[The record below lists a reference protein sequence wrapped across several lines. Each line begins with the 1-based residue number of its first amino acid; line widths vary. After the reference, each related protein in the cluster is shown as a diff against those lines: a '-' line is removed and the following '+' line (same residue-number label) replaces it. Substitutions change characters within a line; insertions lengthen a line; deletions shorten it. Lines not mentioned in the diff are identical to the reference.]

1 MALIE
6 NADPT
11 KASLDPDL
19 GTVAVPVEEGEE
31 EADEGLFNETE
42 LLSFLGDAKRRS
54 RTYQQT
60 VVMGMWEQSEA
71 AYRSE
76 HGSRSKYS
84 REQYK
89 NRAKYFKP
97 KTRAAVRKNMTATD
111 LALFGSQ
118 DVIQTEAPDDGNPM
132 AVANA
137 ALIKELLNARL
148 NNKTMRAGLPW
159 WQTVMGARQM
169 TQISGVVCSKQEWR
183 YRCIKSKGVEEVEQP
198 YLDELGQPMLDE
210 TGQPIIE
217 IVEVEK
223 DYKDVTED
231 KPTVTLIPSEMVL
244 IDPETNWINPAQ
256 SSPTLIVIW
265 PMHVDDVRSMMDEE
279 KSTTPWRAV
288 SDEMLA
294 SALYSESE
302 LMGLKTAREGNAA
315 STQLS
320 KSRMGGMGHEIVE
333 VRENFFRK
341 GGRDYH
347 TWTLKDQVLLSDPA
361 PTEDVYP
368 AHRGIRPYIIG
379 TDALEA
385 NVLYP
390 QSHVDSWRAS
400 QDEIN
405 DFSNIRMDGARQSV
419 YPVAK
424 VKAGKGIDYKAV
436 QRRDQ
441 QGIILVREVDDVTFD
456 RPTANVSGVDREVQ
470 LLSNDFDEIAGIF
483 SQNSVQ
489 SNRQIGDTVGGMQM
503 ISANANATSNFD
515 LKCFVET
522 WVEMVLSQ
530 LIMLEQYYE
539 DDATLLAIAGSKA
552 KLFQKYGIDEI
563 TDELLE
569 SQVTVSIGGGGSGAS
584 DPMQKLIRFKSTFE
598 IAQPMLVLAMQQG
611 KAEVKFE
618 EIFNEIFSQAGYKN
632 GASRFIQMKE
642 EGEEPP
648 VPPEKIKEIMGMM
661 QQLQQENE
669 QLKQGAALDAG
680 KLEIDKKKLDLDE
693 KKLQF
698 DVVKTLKGQ
707 EAQTEQ
713 ATRDHERAF
722 VDAGLPPG
730 YSFEVQQEQFNAV
743 IQELSISRETMAE
756 LVRDAQANTTMMVN
770 EMGQQMTLLA
780 SAVVQQGQDVAQA
793 MDRSAAASL
802 VPKKIVTDEAGRPV
816 GIAPA
821 QEI

>member
-1 MALIE
+1 MAILQ

-11 KASLDPDL
+11 ESHLDPDR
-19 GTVAVPVEEGEE
+19 GTLIEPASKAETVEGEE
-31 EADEGLFNETE
+31 PDTLFDETE
-42 LLSFLGDAKRRS
+42 LLAFLADAKRRS
-54 RTYQQT
+54 RTYQQN
-60 VVMGMWEQSEA
+60 VVMAMWEQSEA

-84 REQYK
+84 RDQYK

-118 DVIQTEAPDDGNPM
+118 DVIQTEAPDDGNQL

-137 ALIKELLNARL
+137 ALLKELLNARL
-148 NNKTMRAGLPW
+148 NNKTMRTGLPW

-183 YRCIKSKGVEEVEQP
+183 YRCIRSKGMEEVEQP
-198 YLDELGQPMLDE
+198 YLDALGQPMLDE

-217 IVEVEK
+217 IVEVEQE
-223 DYKDVTED
+223 YVDVTED

-244 IDPETNWINPAQ
+244 IDPETDWINPAQ

-279 KSTTPWRAV
+279 KSTTPWRKV
-288 SDEMLA
+288 DDT
-294 SALYSESE
+294 ALQGARYSESE

-315 STQLS
+315 AAQLS
-320 KSRMGGMGHEIVE
+320 TSRMGGMGHEIVE

-347 TWTLKDQVLLSDPA
+347 TWTLKDQSLLSDPA
-361 PTEDVYP
+361 PTEEVYP

-385 NVLYP
+385 HVLYP

-441 QGIILVREVDDVTFD
+441 QGIILVREADDVTFD
-456 RPTANVSGVDREVQ
+456 RPTANISGVDREVQ

-503 ISANANATSNFD
+503 ISANASATSGFD
-515 LKCFVET
+515 LRCFVET

-539 DDATLLAIAGSKA
+539 DDATLLAIAGGKA
-552 KLFQKYGIDEI
+552 KLFQKFGIDEI

-569 SQVTVSIGGGGSGAS
+569 SQVQVSVAGAGSGGS
-584 DPMQKLIRFKSTFE
+584 DPMQKLIKFKSTFE
-598 IAQPMLVLAMQQG
+598 IAQPMLALAMQQG

-632 GASRFIQMKE
+632 GAARFIKMKE

-648 VPPEKIKEIMGMM
+648 IPKEKVAELM
-661 QQLQQENE
+661 QALQAAQQE
-669 QLKQGAALDAG
+669 
-680 KLEIDKKKLDLDE
+680 IE
-693 KKLQF
+693 K
-698 DVVKTLKGQ
+698 LKGGQ
-707 EAQTEQ
+707 DAKAQTEIAKTKMTEEGETQRTVMQ
-713 ATRDHERAF
+713 AQADLALQDDAQKHELLMR
-722 VDAGLPPG
+722 G
-730 YSFEVQQEQFNAV
+730 VQS
-743 IQELSISRETMAE
+743 LETMA
-756 LVRDAQANTTMMVN
+756 TMF
-770 EMGQQMTLLA
+770 
-780 SAVVQQGQDVAQA
+780 
-793 MDRSAAASL
+793 
-802 VPKKIVTDEAGRPV
+802 P
-816 GIAPA
+816 
-821 QEI
+821 